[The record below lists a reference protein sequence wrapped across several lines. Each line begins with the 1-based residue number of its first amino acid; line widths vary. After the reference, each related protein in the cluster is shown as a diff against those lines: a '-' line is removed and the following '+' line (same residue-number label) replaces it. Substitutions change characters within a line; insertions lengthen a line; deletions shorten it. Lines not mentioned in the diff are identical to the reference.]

1 MSETIRFFVCAE
13 PTSQDTPLGQTAEL
27 HVGRVRRLCRL
38 PAGGPAGRL
47 LRRVWSNIGSI
58 SLECRDYPLTAPLML
73 ST

>member
-1 MSETIRFFVCAE
+1 MSYAIRFFVCAG
-13 PTSQDTPLGQTAEL
+13 TASQDTPLGQTAEL

-38 PAGGPAGRL
+38 PAGGLTGRL

-58 SLECRDYPLTAPLML
+58 SLGCRVYPFTAPLML